1 MRRAQF
7 SVSARFMLVL
17 IIGITIPMCIAA
29 VSLYGLKQA
38 LLQARTN
45 EVKHL
50 LETAYSTVVYYHDQ
64 AVKRR
69 MTDAAAREAA
79 RNAVRAMRYDG
90 NNYFFIWAT
99 NGTAFPLESDPE
111 WEGKNLL
118 VPLHSTKLPV
128 VSHMVDS
135 LIAGFSSDGMDGVVT
150 YRIPKPGQTTPLRK
164 IAYSRLFEPWGWS
177 IGTGAYVNDI
187 DAQFSAHAIWLA
199 SVFSG
204 LIALASLLTFLLGRN
219 LSGAMKRLSVRVASV
234 ARGELDD
241 EIPGLER
248 GDEVGVMA
256 RALLVLRDTGRE
268 AIELRFDQLTGLPT
282 RKLMLDRLRQAMA
295 ACSRT
300 GAYGGLL
307 LIDMDRFKAVND
319 TLGHDMGDTLLK
331 QVADRLSSCVR
342 AGDTVA
348 RLGGD
353 EFVVVVVGAGQ
364 KEKEAATAVEAVGE
378 KVLAQMGTPFSLG
391 TVKHMTSASIGMTL
405 FNGDGKGA
413 DDLLKQA
420 DLAMYKSKDTG
431 RNACRFFD
439 TYMEASVRARMGIE
453 RDLRQGMAEGQFEL
467 YFQPQ
472 IRQGGRLSGAEALIR
487 WNHPQRGL
495 VPPLDFIPQAEE
507 TGLIVPLGQ
516 WVLGAA
522 CRQLGA
528 WANHPHTASL
538 TLAVNVSARQFQ
550 RPDFVDHLI
559 RLMAETGA
567 PRGLLELELTES
579 LLLDDVESAIEKML
593 KLRAVGLGLTLDDFG
608 TGYSS
613 LSYLKRLPL
622 DRLKID
628 RSFVRDVLVNRND
641 AAIAKTVVALAEALA
656 LNVIAEGVET
666 AGQRNFLAGLGCH
679 AYQGMFFS
687 MPLPLD
693 QFEEFARRAAKLQGR
708 TAFAVA

>member
-1 MRRAQF
+1 MRRARF
-7 SVSARFMLVL
+7 SVSARFTLVL
-17 IIGITIPMCIAA
+17 VIGFTIPVCIAA
-29 VSLYGLKQA
+29 GSLYGLKQA
-38 LLQARTN
+38 LLQARTSEMN
-45 EVKHL
+45 HL
-50 LETAYSTVVYYHDQ
+50 LETAYSTVAYYHDQ

-99 NGTAFPLESDPE
+99 NGTAIALGSNPE

-118 VPLHSTKLPV
+118 MPPDSTKLPV
-128 VSHMVDS
+128 VSRMVDR
-135 LIAGFSSDGMDGVVT
+135 LIAAFGSDAMEGVAM
-150 YRIPKPGQTTPLRK
+150 YRIPKPGQTTPLCK
-164 IAYSRLFEPWGWS
+164 IACTRLFEPWGWS
-177 IGTGAYVNDI
+177 IGTGAYVDDI
-187 DAQFSAHAIWLA
+187 DAQFRAQAIWLVSA
-199 SVFSG
+199 FSG
-204 LIALASLLTFLLGRN
+204 LIALASLLTLLLGHN
-219 LSGAMKRLSVRVASV
+219 LSGALKRLSVRVASV

-268 AIELRFDQLTGLPT
+268 TIELRFDQLTGLPT

-342 AGDTVA
+342 DGDTVA

-378 KVLAQMGTPFSLG
+378 KVLAQMGTPFPLG

-439 TYMEASVRARMGIE
+439 PYMEASVRARMGIE

-472 IRQGGRLSGAEALIR
+472 IGQGGRLSGAEALIR

-495 VPPLDFIPQAEE
+495 VPPLDFIPLAEE

-559 RLMAETGA
+559 QLIAETGA

-593 KLRAVGLGLTLDDFG
+593 ELRAVGLGLTLDDFG

-666 AGQRNFLAGLGCH
+666 AEQRNFLAGLGCH
-679 AYQGMFFS
+679 AYQGIFFS
-687 MPLPLD
+687 KPLPLD

-708 TAFAVA
+708 TAFVVA

>member
-1 MRRAQF
+1 MRRARF
-7 SVSARFMLVL
+7 SVSARFTLVL
-17 IIGITIPMCIAA
+17 VIGFTIPVCIAA
-29 VSLYGLKQA
+29 GSLYGLKQA
-38 LLQARTN
+38 LLQARTSEMN
-45 EVKHL
+45 HL
-50 LETAYSTVVYYHDQ
+50 LETAYSTVAYYHDQ

-90 NNYFFIWAT
+90 SNYFFISDT
-99 NGTAFPLESDPE
+99 NGTAIALGSDPE
-111 WEGKNLL
+111 SGGKN
-118 VPLHSTKLPV
+118 PLMPPHPTKLPV
-128 VSHMVDS
+128 VSLMVDG
-135 LIAGFSSDGMDGVVT
+135 LIAAFSSDGKERVATFRVRGS
-150 YRIPKPGQTTPLRK
+150 GQAAPLGK
-164 IAYSRLFEPWGWS
+164 IACTRLFEPWGWS
-177 IGTGAYVNDI
+177 IGTAAGVDDI
-187 DAQFSAHAIWLA
+187 DAHFRAQAIWLA
-199 SVFSG
+199 SAFSG

-234 ARGELDD
+234 ARGELDG
-241 EIPGLER
+241 EIPDLER
-248 GDEVGVMA
+248 GDEVGVIA
-256 RALLVLRDTGRE
+256 RALLALRDTAIE
-268 AIELRFDQLTGLPT
+268 TIELRFDQLTGLPT
-282 RKLMLDRLRQAMA
+282 RNLMFDRLRQALA

-300 GAYGGLL
+300 SGHGGLL

-319 TLGHDMGDTLLK
+319 TLGHDMGDALLK
-331 QVADRLSSCVR
+331 QTAERLLSCVR
-342 AGDTVA
+342 ESDTVA

-364 KEKEAATAVEAVGE
+364 KEKEAATAVEAVGK
-378 KVLAQMGTPFSLG
+378 KVLSQLSAPFVLG
-391 TVKHMTSASIGMTL
+391 NVKHIASASIGMTL
-405 FNGDGKGA
+405 FNGDGTQA
-413 DDLLKQA
+413 ENLLKQA

-439 TYMEASVRARMGIE
+439 PYMEASVRARVGVE

-472 IRQGGRLSGAEALIR
+472 IGQGGQLSGAEALIR

-495 VPPLDFIPQAEE
+495 VLPLDFIPLAEE
-507 TGLIVPLGQ
+507 VGLIVPIGH
-516 WVLGAA
+516 WVLQSA
-522 CRQLGA
+522 CRQLRQ

-538 TLAVNVSARQFQ
+538 TLSVNVSARQFQ
-550 RPDFVDHLI
+550 RPDFVDRLI
-559 RLMAETGA
+559 ETMAETDA
-567 PRGLLELELTES
+567 PQRLLELELTES
-579 LLLDDVESAIEKML
+579 LLLDDVESAIGKML
-593 KLRAVGLGLTLDDFG
+593 ELRAVGLGLTLDDFG

-679 AYQGMFFS
+679 AYQGIFFS
-687 MPLPLD
+687 KPLPLD
-693 QFEEFARRAAKLQGR
+693 QFEVFARRAAKQQGR
-708 TAFAVA
+708 TAFVVA